1 MRPSLARRLA
11 GGGDAPPAAPSPP
24 PPPSPEFSG
33 GGGHKPY
40 TTPPDFKAPS
50 LAEQWQYAWRR
61 HPYARHASAAAL
73 LLGAAGVA
81 AAAWERR
88 GAPAKPDA
96 SLNK

>member
-1 MRPSLARRLA
+1 MRPSLARWLA

-24 PPPSPEFSG
+24 PPPPEFSG
-33 GGGHKPY
+33 GGSHKPF

-73 LLGAAGVA
+73 FLGAAGAA

-88 GAPAKPDA
+88 GTAAEPDA
-96 SLNK
+96 SIKM